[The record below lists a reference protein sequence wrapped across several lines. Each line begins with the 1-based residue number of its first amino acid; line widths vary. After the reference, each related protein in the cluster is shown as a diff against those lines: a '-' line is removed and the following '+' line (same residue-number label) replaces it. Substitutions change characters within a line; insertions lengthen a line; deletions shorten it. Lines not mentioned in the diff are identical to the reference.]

1 MPPLPAGKEAG
12 PGDGVPGY
20 QRHRPE
26 RTLLYQLVEQ
36 YYPVFADLM
45 AAQGR
50 PLPEYVQREFEDYLK
65 CGRLEHGF
73 LRVRCTSCHQE
84 QLVAFSCKRRGFC
97 PSCGAR
103 RMAES
108 AALLVDDILPEAPVR
123 QWVLSF
129 PFALRFLFATRPA
142 VMGRVMGIVYRTLAT
157 HQIRKAGHTHRSAS
171 TGAVTLIQRFGSA
184 LNLNIHFHMLLL
196 DGVYTGGHA
205 AQAKPCFQRVKAPD
219 RAELEQ
225 LVYAIS
231 ERTGRYLERQGLL
244 VRDLDNSY
252 LALEP
257 ADETGLEGV
266 LGSSITYRIAV
277 GPQQGRKA
285 FCLQSL
291 PPAGSL
297 EETSARVAKVA
308 GFSLHAGVAAA
319 RHERQKLERLCR
331 YVTRP
336 AIAEPR
342 LSLTPSGNV
351 RYQLK
356 TPYRD
361 GTTHVIFEP
370 LDFMARLAALVPR
383 PRVNLTRYHGVFA
396 PNSPHRALVTKAGRG
411 RGAKREASEAVK
423 EDTPATRRLAMT
435 RAQRLKR
442 VFRID
447 VEACQACGGAMRII
461 ASIEDPVVRGKILAH
476 LEQAASGREVVRLPG
491 PRAPPDGWS

>member
-1 MPPLPAGKEAG
+1 
-12 PGDGVPGY
+12 
-20 QRHRPE
+20 
-26 RTLLYQLVEQ
+26 
-36 YYPVFADLM
+36 M

-84 QLVAFSCKRRGFC
+84 QLVAFSCKHRGFC

-103 RMAES
+103 RMSES

-129 PFALRFLFATRPA
+129 PYALRFLFATRPA
-142 VMGRVMGIVYRTLAT
+142 VMGQVLGIVYRTLAT
-157 HQIRKAGHTHRSAS
+157 HQIRKAGHTQRSAR

-205 AQAKPCFQRVKAPD
+205 AQDKPRFQRVKAPD

-225 LVYAIS
+225 LVYTIS

-244 VRDLDNSY
+244 ERDLDNSY

-257 ADETGLEGV
+257 AGETGLEGV

-277 GPQQGRKA
+277 GPHEGRKA

-297 EETSARVAKVA
+297 EESNARVAKVA

-331 YVTRP
+331 YITRP

-342 LSLTPSGNV
+342 LSLTASGNV

-396 PNSPHRALVTKAGRG
+396 PNSPHRAWVTKAGRG
-411 RGAKREASEAVK
+411 RGANRKASDEGE
-423 EDTPATRRLAMT
+423 EDTPAARRSAMT
-435 RAQRLKR
+435 WAQRLKR

-447 VEACQACGGAMRII
+447 VETCQACGGAVKII
-461 ASIEDPVVRGKILAH
+461 ASIEDPVVIRKILAH
-476 LEQAASGREVVRLPG
+476 MGETASVREGLRLPA
-491 PRAPPDGWS
+491 PRAPPDGWG